1 VGTPRIVC
9 SPTEAQLLYSHGA
22 YGVLLWLTTP
32 SRWTET
38 RPKTN
43 HQTRKRCRYQDLA
56 IHVLLEGSKD
66 LSIIGEVQMHV
77 RDFLSLKN
85 HMHKLYK
92 IKRD

>member
-1 VGTPRIVC
+1 MVC
-9 SPTEAQLLYSHGA
+9 SPAEAQLLHSHCA
-22 YGVLLWLTTP
+22 HGVLWLTTP

-38 RPKTN
+38 LPQTKY
-43 HQTRKRCRYQDLA
+43 QTRNRCRYRDLA

-77 RDFLSLKN
+77 RDFFSLRN